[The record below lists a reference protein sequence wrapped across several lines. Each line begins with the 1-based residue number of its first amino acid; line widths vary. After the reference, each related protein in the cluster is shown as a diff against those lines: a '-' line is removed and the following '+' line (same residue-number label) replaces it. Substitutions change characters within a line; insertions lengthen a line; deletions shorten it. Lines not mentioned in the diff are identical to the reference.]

1 MKVYVEMF
9 LDHNLGDDL
18 FLDTLLER
26 YPNHDFYIEL
36 PIGMELNSY
45 FKKYKNLFYTVTK
58 NTKFNKIK
66 KKILEYTFINTIKRA
81 KKYDVYV
88 LIGGS
93 LFEVR
98 NKRDLHYK
106 QRQYLK
112 YKLQSILGIPR
123 VLLGANLGP
132 FFSEKSEKII
142 KEILKT
148 FNGVSVRD
156 LKSFN
161 YLKKWHYNSS
171 KYILGSDIIFGNKL
185 LLNIQ
190 YKEDKKSLGISIVN
204 SYSDTVYQKQM
215 YTKKIQEIIRVYL
228 SQDKE
233 NKVKLLGFDGGIVM
247 SDEEIAKKIYSSL
260 NEEER
265 KRVKIVMYNPKI
277 NLYDFLKEFL
287 ECEFI
292 VGGRFHSVILSLI
305 CKKKFVAVNYS
316 EKIENVLSDLKSEK
330 YLVPYVGIEKY
341 STTDILNLLKTSEKV
356 VLKEDYK
363 KDSEQHFKFLDKILK

>member
-36 PIGMELNSY
+36 PIGMKLNPY
-45 FKKYKNLFYTVTK
+45 FKQYKNLFYTVTK

-98 NKRDLHYK
+98 NDRDLYYK
-106 QRQYLK
+106 KRQYLK

-123 VLLGANLGP
+123 ILLGANLGP

-142 KEILKT
+142 KKILKT
-148 FNGVSVRD
+148 FSGISVRD

-161 YLKKWHYNSS
+161 YLKKWNYTSNE
-171 KYILGSDIIFGNKL
+171 YILGSDIIFGNKL
-185 LLNIQ
+185 LSNIL
-190 YKEDKKSLGISIVN
+190 YEENKKILGISIVN
-204 SYSDTVYQKQM
+204 SYSDTTYQKQM
-215 YTKKIQEIIRVYL
+215 YMEKIQEIIKVYL
-228 SQDKE
+228 SQDNE
-233 NKVKLLGFDGGIVM
+233 NKVKLLGFDGGTIM
-247 SDEEIAKKIYSSL
+247 SDEEIAKKIYFSL

-265 KRVKIVMYNPKI
+265 KRVRTVIYNPKI
-277 NLYDFLKEFL
+277 NLYDFLREFL

-292 VGGRFHSVILSLI
+292 IGGRFHSVILSLI
-305 CKKKFVAVNYS
+305 CEKKFVAINYS
-316 EKIENVLSDLKSEK
+316 EKIENVLLDLQSEK
-330 YLVPYVGIEKY
+330 YLVSYTEIKKY
-341 STTDILNLLKTSEKV
+341 RAIDILNLLKTSEKII
-356 VLKEDYK
+356 LKEDYK
-363 KDSEQHFKFLDKILK
+363 RNSELHFEFLDKILE

>member
-1 MKVYVEMF
+1 MKVYIEMF

-26 YPNHDFYIEL
+26 YSNHDFYIDL
-36 PIGMELNSY
+36 PIGMELNPY
-45 FKKYKNLFYTVTK
+45 FKQYKNLFYIVTK

-81 KKYDVYV
+81 KKYDVYI

-98 NKRDLHYK
+98 NYRELRYRYK
-106 QRQYLK
+106 QFLK
-112 YKLQSILGIPR
+112 YKLQSLLGVPR
-123 VLLGANLGP
+123 IVLGANLGP
-132 FFSEKSEKII
+132 FFSKKGEKII
-142 KEILKT
+142 KKILKT
-148 FNGVSVRD
+148 FNGISVRD

-161 YLKKWHYNSS
+161 YLKKWNYASNE
-171 KYILGSDIIFGNKL
+171 YTLGSDIIFGNKL
-185 LLNIQ
+185 LLNIPHV
-190 YKEDKKSLGISIVN
+190 EDKKSLGISIVN
-204 SYSDTVYQKQM
+204 SYSDTTYQKQM

-305 CKKKFVAVNYS
+305 CKKKFVAINYS
-316 EKIENVLSDLKSEK
+316 EKIENVLLDLQSEK
-330 YLVPYVGIEKY
+330 YLISYIEIEKHKAEN
-341 STTDILNLLKTSEKV
+341 ILNLLKTSEKI

-363 KDSEQHFKFLDKILK
+363 KDSELHFKFLDKILK